1 MDAVAKIFR
10 IAKLTILTSLL
21 QIMCI
26 GMPDAIVGGTAGE
39 ISTEEM
45 IRMKEFLKQSVTV
58 GTEKGYASG
67 IKKWKEYL
75 NTLTSDFHPGE
86 YLEALEDDEKK
97 AKRVVLYMAHLYLNM
112 GWRGEQVRKA
122 ITCLTY
128 HFEVAG
134 LSSAFLRLA
143 IVSRGK
149 SAAGRST
156 EEARMKEEEKA
167 AHSIL
172 PVCMDVVLSVRKKYW
187 ENQEWDN
194 KGKDSK
200 AIWLAVALTF
210 DSGARIGNLTL
221 KDGKDREDH
230 CIRAKHVSYLVTNPS
245 DGTEYRIM
253 GGEQISKYLRRS
265 DVSNCLVKEADLV
278 YMTSKTSKS
287 GAAILQAPKTLG
299 RNSDEESELLNDLLD
314 WFRHNDVMADEEL
327 LTRRGINGARRVVK
341 RKDVR
346 KAIKDAVGAFGLPED
361 RFSTRS
367 LRSGFG
373 THAQANG
380 MDACDLHIRGGWA
393 VNSRVPEKHYIKRMH
408 NKGAFAISTSI
419 SGIQMHGVNEIQR
432 MLPVQASTA
441 VGATGIGRVG

>member
-1 MDAVAKIFR
+1 MDAVAQIFR
-10 IAKLTILTSLL
+10 IAKLTISHRCYKL
-21 QIMCI
+21 CI

-39 ISTEEM
+39 ISTEEE

-58 GTEKGYASG
+58 GAEKGQASG
-67 IKKWKEYL
+67 IKKLKEYL
-75 NTLTSDFHPGE
+75 HTLPSDFHPGE

-112 GWRGEQVRKA
+112 EWRGEQVRKA

-167 AHSIL
+167 AHSML

-245 DGTEYRIM
+245 DGT
-253 GGEQISKYLRRS
+253 
-265 DVSNCLVKEADLV
+265 
-278 YMTSKTSKS
+278 
-287 GAAILQAPKTLG
+287 
-299 RNSDEESELLNDLLD
+299 
-314 WFRHNDVMADEEL
+314 
-327 LTRRGINGARRVVK
+327 
-341 RKDVR
+341 
-346 KAIKDAVGAFGLPED
+346 
-361 RFSTRS
+361 
-367 LRSGFG
+367 
-373 THAQANG
+373 
-380 MDACDLHIRGGWA
+380 
-393 VNSRVPEKHYIKRMH
+393 
-408 NKGAFAISTSI
+408 
-419 SGIQMHGVNEIQR
+419 
-432 MLPVQASTA
+432 
-441 VGATGIGRVG
+441 

>member
-1 MDAVAKIFR
+1 M
-10 IAKLTILTSLL
+10 TIIVSLL
-21 QIMCI
+21 HVLCI
-26 GMPDAIVGGTAGE
+26 GIPHAVVGRTTGGV
-39 ISTEEM
+39 STEEELR
-45 IRMKEFLKQSVTV
+45 IKEFLKRSVTV

-67 IKKWKEYL
+67 IKKWKDYL
-75 NTLTSDFHPGE
+75 KTLPSDFHPGE
-86 YLEALEDDEKK
+86 YLETLEDEEKK
-97 AKRVVLYMAHLYLNM
+97 AKRVVLYMAHLHLNL
-112 GWRGEQVRKA
+112 GWRGKQDRKA
-122 ITCLTY
+122 VTCLTF

-156 EEARMKEEEKA
+156 EEARMKEEGRA

-172 PVCMDVVLSVRKKYW
+172 PVCMDVVLSVRKRYW
-187 ENQEWDN
+187 EDKGWDN

-200 AIWLAVALTF
+200 AIWLSVALAF

-230 CIRAKHVSYLVTNPS
+230 CIRAEHVSYLVTNPS

-253 GGEQISKYLRRS
+253 GGTQISQYLRRG
-265 DVSNCLVKEADLV
+265 DVSNSLVKEADLV

-287 GAAILQAPKTLG
+287 GSGNLQAAKTLG
-299 RNSDEESELLNDLLD
+299 RDTDEESGLLDDLLD
-314 WFRHNDVMADEEL
+314 WFKHNNVMDDEEL
-327 LTRRGINGARRVVK
+327 LTRRGPKGTRRVVK

-346 KAIKDAVGAFGLPED
+346 KAIKDAVGAFGLPEE

-380 MDACDLHIRGGWA
+380 LDAEDLNIRGGWA
-393 VNSRVPEKHYIKRMH
+393 VNSQVPEKHYIKRMH
-408 NKGAFAISTSI
+408 NRGAFAITTSE
-419 SGIQMHGVNEIQR
+419 SGEQMHGVDEIQR
-432 MLPVQASTA
+432 MLPVQASAA
-441 VGATGIGRVG
+441 VGATGIGKVG